1 MVPIITANAS
11 TVADGLGVATSGD
24 AAIEGALKNDA
35 HVVAVPRGWGR
46 LAGAAMVSNY
56 YV

>member
-1 MVPIITANAS
+1 MITANAS
-11 TVADGLGVATSGD
+11 TAADDLGVATSGD